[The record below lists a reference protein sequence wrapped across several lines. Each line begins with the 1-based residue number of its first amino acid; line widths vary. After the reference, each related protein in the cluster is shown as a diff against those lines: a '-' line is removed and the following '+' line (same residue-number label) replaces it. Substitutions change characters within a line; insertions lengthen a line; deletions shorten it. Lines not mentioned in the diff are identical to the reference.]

1 MSHAIRHLD
10 YHCSVSERTILKDI
24 NSFAYD
30 PQEKS
35 ALEIFKRLIE
45 IDYALR
51 DYFISW
57 EQTKRLL
64 QEQTELIDLLKKLGY
79 EP

>member
-1 MSHAIRHLD
+1 MAPLTTKWTVLPH
-10 YHCSVSERTILKDI
+10 E
-24 NSFAYD
+24 
-30 PQEKS
+30 EKS

-57 EQTKRLL
+57 EQTQRLL
-64 QEQTELIDLLKKLGY
+64 QEQTKLIDLLKKLGY

>member
-1 MSHAIRHLD
+1 MALLTTKWTVLPH
-10 YHCSVSERTILKDI
+10 EK
-24 NSFAYD
+24 
-30 PQEKS
+30 KS
-35 ALEIFKRLIE
+35 ALEIFKRLTE

-64 QEQTELIDLLKKLGY
+64 QEQTKLIDLLKKLGY

>member
-1 MSHAIRHLD
+1 VALLTTKWTVLPH
-10 YHCSVSERTILKDI
+10 E
-24 NSFAYD
+24 
-30 PQEKS
+30 EKL
-35 ALEIFKRLIE
+35 ALEIFKRLTE

-57 EQTKRLL
+57 AQIKRLL
-64 QEQTELIDLLKKLGY
+64 QEQAELIDLLKKLGY

>member
-1 MSHAIRHLD
+1 MALLMTKWTVLPHE
-10 YHCSVSERTILKDI
+10 ER
-24 NSFAYD
+24 
-30 PQEKS
+30 S
-35 ALEIFKRLIE
+35 ALEIFKRLAE

-57 EQTKRLL
+57 EQTQRLL
-64 QEQTELIDLLKKLGY
+64 QEQTKLIDLLKKLGY

>member
-1 MSHAIRHLD
+1 MALLITKWTVLPN
-10 YHCSVSERTILKDI
+10 E
-24 NSFAYD
+24 
-30 PQEKS
+30 EKS
-35 ALEIFKRLIE
+35 ALEIFKRLTE

-64 QEQTELIDLLKKLGY
+64 QEQTKLIDLLKKLGY

>member
-1 MSHAIRHLD
+1 MALLTTKWTVLPHE
-10 YHCSVSERTILKDI
+10 ER
-24 NSFAYD
+24 
-30 PQEKS
+30 S

-57 EQTKRLL
+57 EQTQRLL
-64 QEQTELIDLLKKLGY
+64 QEQTKLIDLLKKLGY

>member
-1 MSHAIRHLD
+1 MACESGVALLTTRWTMLPH
-10 YHCSVSERTILKDI
+10 E
-24 NSFAYD
+24 
-30 PQEKS
+30 EKS
-35 ALEIFKRLIE
+35 ALDIFKRLTE

-64 QEQTELIDLLKKLGY
+64 QERTELIDLLKKLGY

>member
-1 MSHAIRHLD
+1 MALLTTKWTVLPHE
-10 YHCSVSERTILKDI
+10 ER
-24 NSFAYD
+24 
-30 PQEKS
+30 S
-35 ALEIFKRLIE
+35 ALEILKRLIE

-57 EQTKRLL
+57 EQTQRLL
-64 QEQTELIDLLKKLGY
+64 QEQTKLIDLLKKLGY

>member
-1 MSHAIRHLD
+1 MALLITKW
-10 YHCSVSERTILKDI
+10 SVLPHE
-24 NSFAYD
+24 
-30 PQEKS
+30 EKL
-35 ALEIFKRLIE
+35 ALEIFKRLTE

-64 QEQTELIDLLKKLGY
+64 QEQTKLIDLLKKLGY